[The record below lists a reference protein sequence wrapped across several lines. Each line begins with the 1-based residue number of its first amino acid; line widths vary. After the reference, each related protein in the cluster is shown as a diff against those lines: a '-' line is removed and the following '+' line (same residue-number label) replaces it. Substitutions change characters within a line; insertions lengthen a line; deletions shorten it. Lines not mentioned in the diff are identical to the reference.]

1 MDIDKIIGM
10 IRESK
15 INEMMTTGSTAGA
28 PGFSS
33 KADPEGPVAG
43 LDMPMGCGEKKK
55 KKKGEPTIIGR
66 GKYPGARKRWREGL
80 A

>member
-1 MDIDKIIGM
+1 MDIDKIIN
-10 IRESK
+10 IVRESK

-43 LDMPMGCGEKKK
+43 LDMPMGCGENKKRK
-55 KKKGEPTIIGR
+55 KVIGLGKGS
-66 GKYPGARKRWREGL
+66 RKRWRVG
-80 A
+80 

>member
-1 MDIDKIIGM
+1 MDINKIIN
-10 IRESK
+10 IVRESK

-33 KADPEGPVAG
+33 KADAEGPVAG

-55 KKKGEPTIIGR
+55 GKKVIGLGKGS
-66 GKYPGARKRWREGL
+66 RKRWRVG
-80 A
+80 